1 MYLPSLPPPPPSVIN
16 TFLSSFY
23 TTQPLSSYLSPL
35 FHTSV
40 RGGID
45 YKLTGE
51 VRRIEVEN
59 LKKRLE
65 AGDVVLLTSLGYSPS
80 GEVFNVPSESL
91 AAECAAK
98 MQAAKLI
105 YLTEGEALVDTR
117 SGKLLQSL
125 RLAQVTYCLFPLPYQ
140 CNYSTSSSQ
149 PTLSTH
155 PLNPPYQ
162 PTLSPTPPSPPLSQ
176 PTLSFTHSLNP
187 PYYHHHSI
195 NQAVSLLD
203 KCGVSE
209 YIRAEEDQNNN
220 NNNHNNNYN
229 NNSPTGDSSQVCHSL
244 PHYLTTSIT

>member
-1 MYLPSLPPPPPSVIN
+1 MCIFLPFPLLSPPLPPPPPFPLLLSLPPSIIN
-16 TFLSSFY
+16 TFFFFFLHDPNPC
-23 TTQPLSSYLSPL
+23 PLTYPL
-35 FHTSV
+35 FFTHILLLIPFFHKSV

-140 CNYSTSSSQ
+140 CN
-149 PTLSTH
+149 LST
-155 PLNPPYQ
+155 PYQ
-162 PTLSPTPPSPPLSQ
+162 PTLSP
-176 PTLSFTHSLNP
+176 PTLSTHPTITNIQSIR
-187 PYYHHHSI
+187 PYLSWI
-195 NQAVSLLD
+195 NV
-203 KCGVSE
+203 E
-209 YIRAEEDQNNN
+209 
-220 NNNHNNNYN
+220 
-229 NNSPTGDSSQVCHSL
+229 
-244 PHYLTTSIT
+244 